1 MACSAVAVGRA
12 LPCKDSLGGI
22 KQIWISPWAISGVPI
37 DWAAVTAGE
46 IANITTST
54 AVVFKN
60 YDMHKNTGS
69 FTQTVN
75 ASVENGTIFYTQ
87 VVSCV
92 FSNEVAADISNFQDL
107 TKGRLAI
114 CVQDVNDNV
123 FVMGHTRGVE
133 LTGGTLES
141 GVAMGDFNGL
151 KYEFTAEEFIAAPFL
166 TMTTP
171 AVPTGDMVT
180 FTPTA
185 S

>member
-1 MACSAVAVGRA
+1 MACSVTVSGRA

-22 KQIWISPWAISGVPI
+22 KQIWIAPYAVSGTVSTYG
-37 DWAAVTAGE
+37 AVSTGSITDMTA
-46 IANITTST
+46 

-92 FSNEVAADISNFQDL
+92 FSREIAADIGDFQDL
-107 TKGRLAI
+107 TKGRVYI
-114 CVQDVNDNV
+114 IVQDVNDNL
-123 FVMGHTRGVE
+123 FAMGHTRGVE

-141 GVAMGDFNGL
+141 GTAMGDFNGL
-151 KYEFTAEEFIAAPFL
+151 KYEFTGEEFIAAPFVASAL
-166 TMTTP
+166 GVPSGTNLAAGWTP
-171 AVPTGDMVT
+171 ST
-180 FTPTA
+180 
-185 S
+185 

>member
-1 MACSAVAVGRA
+1 MACNVTVTGRA

-22 KQIWISPWAISGVPI
+22 KEIWIAPFALTGVVQTF
-37 DWAAVTAGE
+37 DAVSAGE
-46 IANITTST
+46 IADST
-54 AVVFKN
+54 AAMVFKN

-92 FSNEVAADISNFQDL
+92 FSREIAADISNFQLL
-107 TKGRLAI
+107 TKGRVFI
-114 CVQDVNDNV
+114 VVQDVNNNL
-123 FVMGHTRGVE
+123 FVMGHTRGCE

-151 KYEFTAEEFIAAPFL
+151 KYEFTGEEFIAAPFL
-166 TMTTP
+166 AATLG
-171 AVPTGDMVT
+171 VPSGTNVT
-180 FTPTA
+180 FTPTV
-185 S
+185 

>member
-1 MACSAVAVGRA
+1 MACSVTVTGRA
-12 LPCKDSLGGI
+12 LPCKESLGGI
-22 KQIWISPWAISGVPI
+22 KQIWIAPYAVAGVVSTYDPVSAGTI
-37 DWAAVTAGE
+37 DDMTA
-46 IANITTST
+46 

-92 FSNEVAADISNFQDL
+92 FSKEIAADISNFQDL
-107 TKGRLAI
+107 TKGRVYI
-114 CVQDVNDNV
+114 IVQDVNDNL
-123 FVMGHTRGVE
+123 FAMGHTRGCE

-151 KYEFTAEEFIAAPFL
+151 KYEFTAEEFIAAPFVSSDL
-166 TMTTP
+166 G
-171 AVPTGDMVT
+171 VPDGTNLAAGW
-180 FTPTA
+180 TPTT
-185 S
+185 

>member
-1 MACSAVAVGRA
+1 MACSVTVSGRA

-22 KQIWISPWAISGVPI
+22 KQIWIAPFALSGVPQTF
-37 DWAAVTAGE
+37 DAVATGS
-46 IANITTST
+46 IADST
-54 AVVFKN
+54 AAMTFKN

-92 FSNEVAADISNFQDL
+92 FSREVAADIADFQDL
-107 TKGRLAI
+107 TKGRVYI
-114 CVQDVNDNV
+114 IVQDVNNNL
-123 FVMGHTRGVE
+123 FAMGHTRGVE

-151 KYEFTAEEFIAAPFL
+151 KYEFTGEEFIAAPFVTSTL
-166 TMTTP
+166 G
-171 AVPTGDMVT
+171 VPTGT
-180 FTPTA
+180 FLLAGWTA
-185 S
+185 ST

>member
-1 MACSAVAVGRA
+1 MACSVTVSGRA

-22 KQIWISPWAISGVPI
+22 KQIWIAPYAVGGVVSTYDAVAAGSI
-37 DWAAVTAGE
+37 TDMSAAVT
-46 IANITTST
+46 
-54 AVVFKN
+54 FKN

-92 FSNEVAADISNFQDL
+92 FSREVAADIGDFQDL
-107 TKGRLAI
+107 TKGRVFI
-114 CVQDVNDNV
+114 VVQDVNNNL
-123 FVMGHTRGVE
+123 FVMGHTRGCE

-151 KYEFTAEEFIAAPFL
+151 KYEFTGEEFIAAPFL
-166 TMTTP
+166 AATLG
-171 AVPTGDMVT
+171 VPTGTNVT
-180 FTPTA
+180 FTATV
-185 S
+185 

>member
-1 MACSAVAVGRA
+1 MACTAVAAGRA

-22 KQIWISPWAISGVPI
+22 KQIWVAAFVDPT
-37 DWAAVTAGE
+37 WAAVSSGE
-46 IANITTST
+46 IADAVTSSAT
-54 AVVFKN
+54 VFKN

-92 FSNEVAADISNFQDL
+92 FSNEVAADISDFQNL

-123 FVMGHTRGVE
+123 FIMGHTRGVE

-166 TMTTP
+166 AMTSP
-171 AVPTGDMVT
+171 GVPSGTKVT
-180 FTPTA
+180 FTATT
-185 S
+185 

>member
-1 MACSAVAVGRA
+1 MACSVTVSGRA

-22 KQIWISPWAISGVPI
+22 KQIWIAPFALSGVPQTF
-37 DWAAVTAGE
+37 DAVASGS
-46 IANITTST
+46 IADST
-54 AVVFKN
+54 AAMIFKN

-92 FSNEVAADISNFQDL
+92 FSREVAADIGDFQDL
-107 TKGRLAI
+107 TKGRVFI
-114 CVQDVNDNV
+114 VVQDVNNNL

-151 KYEFTAEEFIAAPFL
+151 KYEFTGEEFIAAPFL
-166 TMTTP
+166 AATLG
-171 AVPTGDMVT
+171 VPTGTNVT
-180 FTPTA
+180 FTATV
-185 S
+185 

>member
-1 MACSAVAVGRA
+1 MACAATVTGRA

-22 KQIWISPWAISGVPI
+22 KEIWIAPFTGSMFDAVSAGAIA
-37 DWAAVTAGE
+37 DTTAA
-46 IANITTST
+46 TT
-54 AVVFKN
+54 FKN

-69 FTQTVN
+69 LTQTVN

-107 TKGRLAI
+107 TKGRVSI
-114 CVQDVNDNV
+114 VVQDVNDNL

-151 KYEFTAEEFIAAPFL
+151 KFEFTGEEFIAAPFL
-166 TMTTP
+166 TNT
-171 AVPTGDMVT
+171 AGVPTGT
-180 FTPTA
+180 NITWTA
-185 S
+185 T

>member
-1 MACSAVAVGRA
+1 MACNVTVTGRA

-22 KQIWISPWAISGVPI
+22 KEIWIAPFALTGVVQTF
-37 DWAAVTAGE
+37 DAVSAGE
-46 IANITTST
+46 IADST
-54 AVVFKN
+54 AAMTFKN

-92 FSNEVAADISNFQDL
+92 FSREIAADISNFQDL
-107 TKGRLAI
+107 TKGRVFI
-114 CVQDVNDNV
+114 VVQDVNNNL
-123 FVMGHTRGVE
+123 FVMGHTRGCE

-151 KYEFTAEEFIAAPFL
+151 KYEFTGEEFIAAPFL
-166 TMTTP
+166 ASTLG
-171 AVPTGDMVT
+171 VPDGSNVT
-180 FTPTA
+180 FTPTV
-185 S
+185 

>member
-1 MACSAVAVGRA
+1 MACASTVTGRA
-12 LPCKDSLGGI
+12 LPCRDSLGGI
-22 KQIWISPWAISGVPI
+22 KEIWIAPFLLDAATLRMFDVVSAGAIADTVN
-37 DWAAVTAGE
+37 A
-46 IANITTST
+46 TT
-54 AVVFKN
+54 FKN

-92 FSNEVAADISNFQDL
+92 FSAEVAADISNFQDL
-107 TKGRLAI
+107 TKGRVSI
-114 CVQDVNDNV
+114 VVQDVNNNL

-151 KYEFTAEEFIAAPFL
+151 KYEFTGEEFIPAPFL
-166 TMTTP
+166 
-171 AVPTGDMVT
+171 ANLLGVPTGTDIT
-180 FTPTA
+180 WTPTT
-185 S
+185 

>member
-1 MACSAVAVGRA
+1 MACSVTVSGRA

-22 KQIWISPWAISGVPI
+22 KQIWIAPFALVGVNQTF
-37 DWAAVTAGE
+37 DAVSAGS
-46 IANITTST
+46 IADST
-54 AVVFKN
+54 AAMTFKN

-92 FSNEVAADISNFQDL
+92 FSREIAADIGDFQDL
-107 TKGRLAI
+107 TKGRVFI
-114 CVQDVNDNV
+114 VVQDVNNNL
-123 FVMGHTRGVE
+123 FVMGHTRGCE

-151 KYEFTAEEFIAAPFL
+151 KYEFTGEEFIAAPFL
-166 TMTTP
+166 
-171 AVPTGDMVT
+171 ASALGVPSGTNVT
-180 FTPTA
+180 FTPTV
-185 S
+185 

>member
-1 MACSAVAVGRA
+1 MACTVVAEGRA

-22 KQIWISPWAISGVPI
+22 KQVWIGNFVSPTWG
-37 DWAAVTAGE
+37 AVSSGE
-46 IANITTST
+46 IANAVTSS
-54 AVVFKN
+54 ALVFKN

-92 FSNEVAADISNFQDL
+92 FSNEVKSDIDDFQKL
-107 TKGRLAI
+107 TKGRMAL

-166 TMTTP
+166 KMSGVG
-171 AVPTGDMVT
+171 VPDGDKVT
-180 FTPTA
+180 FTPT

>member
-1 MACSAVAVGRA
+1 VPQSFDAVA
-12 LPCKDSLGGI
+12 
-22 KQIWISPWAISGVPI
+22 
-37 DWAAVTAGE
+37 AGT
-46 IANITTST
+46 IADST
-54 AVVFKN
+54 AAMAFKN

-92 FSNEVAADISNFQDL
+92 FSNEVAADIGDFQDL
-107 TKGRLAI
+107 TKGRMFI
-114 CVQDVNDNV
+114 VVQDVNNNL

-151 KYEFTAEEFIAAPFL
+151 KYEFTGEEFIAAPFL
-166 TMTTP
+166 AATLG
-171 AVPTGDMVT
+171 VPTGANVT
-180 FTPTA
+180 FTATV
-185 S
+185 

>member
-1 MACSAVAVGRA
+1 MACSVTVSGRA

-22 KQIWISPWAISGVPI
+22 KQIWIAPFALSGVPQTF
-37 DWAAVTAGE
+37 DAVATGS
-46 IANITTST
+46 IADST
-54 AVVFKN
+54 AAMTFKN

-92 FSNEVAADISNFQDL
+92 FSREVAADIGDFQDL
-107 TKGRLAI
+107 TKGRVFI
-114 CVQDVNDNV
+114 VVQDVNNNL

-151 KYEFTAEEFIAAPFL
+151 KYEFTGEEFIAAPFL
-166 TMTTP
+166 AATVG
-171 AVPTGDMVT
+171 VPDGPNVT
-180 FTPTA
+180 FTATV
-185 S
+185 

>member
-1 MACSAVAVGRA
+1 MLQEGAKDVHDPLLGLDIARLEKEMESYHDWFDERTEEAYQIAAKARA
-12 LPCKDSLGGI
+12 KGFDHTLEVEIPRASDLASRTEKLLI
-22 KQIWISPWAISGVPI
+22 HHLEGV
-37 DWAAVTAGE
+37 
-46 IANITTST
+46 
-54 AVVFKN
+54 
-60 YDMHKNTGS
+60 
-69 FTQTVN
+69 
-75 ASVENGTIFYTQ
+75 
-87 VVSCV
+87 
-92 FSNEVAADISNFQDL
+92 EVAADISNFQDL

-166 TMTTP
+166 AMTTP